1 MEIKNLRLNNINDL
15 SYTIDINSSLS
26 VAGLSGSG
34 KTSFCSTISEESLR
48 RVIKLLP
55 KSEYNFLFPDLLKK
69 NIHMIRLQIFH

>member
-34 KTSFCSTISEESLR
+34 KTSFCSTIL
-48 RVIKLLP
+48 VLAYK
-55 KSEYNFLFPDLLKK
+55 
-69 NIHMIRLQIFH
+69 